1 MEKIILDSD
10 KYHINKS
17 TNDGCITYVL
27 KPKKRNCFVC
37 NKQFESIGG
46 EFLQWKTD
54 KSNGQRYIKKGWFC
68 KTDLVRMKQWFEENK
83 ELV

>member
-1 MEKIILDSD
+1 MKKIKLDSN

-37 NKQFESIGG
+37 KKSFESTGNEIL
-46 EFLQWKTD
+46 FWKD
-54 KSNGQRYIKKGWFC
+54 DDSNKRNGWFC
-68 KTDLVRMKQWFEENK
+68 KEHYSLWKKYFSERKRLV
-83 ELV
+83 